1 MAERV
6 QSFPPI
12 VNGNSRVLILGTMPG
27 AESLRQQRYYAYGR
41 NDFWRILMALL
52 GREDLPDYDERVSLL
67 LSRGIAVWDVLH
79 SCERRTSAD
88 ADIREP
94 VANDIPGLLR
104 DHPGIAAVAPN
115 GKGAERLLRQLVLP
129 QLEHPPQICVLPSTS
144 PAYAIPF
151 QKKLEGWK
159 NLQQFL

>member
-12 VNGNSRVLILGTMPG
+12 VDEHSRVLVLGTMPG

-41 NDFWRILMALL
+41 NDFWRILLRLFDQPETLDYGQRVAMLL
-52 GREDLPDYDERVSLL
+52 RHGV
-67 LSRGIAVWDVLH
+67 AVWDVLH

-94 VANDIPGLLR
+94 LANDIPSLLR
-104 DHPGIAAVAPN
+104 AYPGIAAVTPN
-115 GKGAERLLRQLVLP
+115 GKGAERLFRRLVLP
-129 QLEHPPQICVLPSTS
+129 ALDTAPKIQVLPSTS

-151 QKKLEGWK
+151 AKKLEGWK
-159 NLQQFL
+159 ELLKFL

>member
-12 VNGNSRVLILGTMPG
+12 VSPNSRVLVLGTMPG

-41 NDFWRILMALL
+41 NDFWRIFLALFGKPETL
-52 GREDLPDYDERVSLL
+52 GYDERVAMLHD
-67 LSRGIAVWDVLH
+67 RGVAVWDVLA

-94 VANDIPGLLR
+94 EANDFPGLLR
-104 DHPGIAAVAPN
+104 SHPGIVAVLPN
-115 GKGAERLLRQLVLP
+115 GFGAERLFRRLVLP
-129 QLEHPPQICVLPSTS
+129 KLEAAPLVWPLPSTS
-144 PAYAIPF
+144 PAHTMPF
-151 QKKLEGWK
+151 AQKLDGWKKLLE
-159 NLQQFL
+159 FL

>member
-12 VNGNSRVLILGTMPG
+12 VDEHSRVLVLGTMPG

-41 NDFWRILMALL
+41 NDFWRILLRL
-52 GREDLPDYDERVSLL
+52 FDQPDTLDYDQRVAMLL
-67 LSRGIAVWDVLH
+67 RHGVAVWDVLH

-94 VANDIPGLLR
+94 LANDIPGLLR
-104 DHPGIAAVAPN
+104 AYPGIATVTPN
-115 GKGAERLLRQLVLP
+115 GKGAERLFRRLVLP
-129 QLEHPPQICVLPSTS
+129 ALDTVPKIQVLPSTS

-151 QKKLEGWK
+151 AKKLEGWK
-159 NLQQFL
+159 ELLKFL